1 MDMPRSQ
8 LGRIDH
14 GHWSGR
20 GDGNDQPDQRRE
32 SEPGKGSNLEPEGMA
47 RLEVADRSKGQQKHG
62 SRGGREDNQGNINQT
77 VQLLTTA
84 AVLAGGE
91 MQLVVA
97 AHLRRQARDV
107 IPPSRK
113 DFPYDGFNTHT
124 HTRSLPRFQPRLQP
138 DGRQGFRLS
147 CQQHAIVPKALA
159 ATQGLFGRGSRDFG
173 MVILFR

>member
-1 MDMPRSQ
+1 VDMPRSQ

-47 RLEVADRSKGQQKHG
+47 RLKIADRSEGQQEDG
-62 SRGGREDNQGNINQT
+62 SRGRCQHNQRNINQT
-77 VQLLTTA
+77 VQLLTAA

-91 MQLVVA
+91 VQLVVF
-97 AHLRRQARDV
+97 AHFRRQAGDI

-113 DFPYDGFNTHT
+113 NFPYDGFDTHT
-124 HTRSLPRFQPRLQP
+124 HTRSLPRAQPSLQP

-147 CQQHAIVPKALA
+147 CQQHAIVPQTLA
-159 ATQGLFGRGSRDFG
+159 AAEGLFGRSPRDFG